1 MEIEEEL
8 KYRHICIE
16 VSESLHVTN
25 SSFLCFGT
33 NNKKNSIRTTKY
45 TWYNWLP
52 KSVLQQFRRVANA
65 YFLGISILMILG
77 SYATYL
83 FVSPLDPFSTIATLT
98 VILLI
103 TSCKEGYEDLLRR
116 KSDEFENNREVT
128 VITFETD
135 STIKETIKKSKYLK
149 PGDIVLLKGHT
160 SAPAD
165 LLIILTS
172 MYKDGNKCY
181 VETANIDGETNLKL
195 REAPSFLLNE
205 LGHVIENGK
214 AVPELFNG
222 VGNTCKTF
230 LNIVTLQL
238 HSTIYLQIYHLFSS
252 HRRT

>member
-116 KSDEFENNREVT
+116 KSDEFENDGLKYKIRNYMSTKLKDLFEKNGF
-128 VITFETD
+128 ITIDVLRQILEQNGL
-135 STIKETIKKSKYLK
+135 TI
-149 PGDIVLLKGHT
+149 
-160 SAPAD
+160 
-165 LLIILTS
+165 
-172 MYKDGNKCY
+172 
-181 VETANIDGETNLKL
+181 NI
-195 REAPSFLLNE
+195 
-205 LGHVIENGK
+205 
-214 AVPELFNG
+214 
-222 VGNTCKTF
+222 
-230 LNIVTLQL
+230 
-238 HSTIYLQIYHLFSS
+238 
-252 HRRT
+252 